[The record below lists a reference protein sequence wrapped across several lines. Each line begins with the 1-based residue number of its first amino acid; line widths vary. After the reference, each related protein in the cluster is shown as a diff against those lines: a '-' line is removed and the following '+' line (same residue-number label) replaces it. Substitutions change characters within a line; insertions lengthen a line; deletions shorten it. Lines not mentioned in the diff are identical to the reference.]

1 MLGNLEGDEMSEQ
14 AYIIL
19 SCPELVCPFGWNE
32 FGAGLA
38 VGFIVTAVVFFA
50 VDSWGAEL

>member
-1 MLGNLEGDEMSEQ
+1 MSEQ

-19 SCPELVCPFGWNE
+19 SCPDLVCPFGWNE